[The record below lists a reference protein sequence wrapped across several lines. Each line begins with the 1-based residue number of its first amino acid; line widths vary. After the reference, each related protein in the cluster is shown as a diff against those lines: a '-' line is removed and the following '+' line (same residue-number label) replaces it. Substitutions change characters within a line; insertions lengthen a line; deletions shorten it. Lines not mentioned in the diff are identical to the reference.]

1 MKAPASAMSPPSSH
15 APRISAGVCTCR
27 ATTYG
32 LMKIPAPTIPP
43 MTIIVASNSPNRRA
57 RPVAA
62 ASGDE
67 RTCFSVGDIALRDK
81 GSDGGVLYHRSRKQP
96 RCNPRAVGQDLKVL
110 GVKDVF
116 RFEAYERQP
125 PGKPGDSAAPRNSPP
140 DRKIPRTV
148 SNVLKPAGYRNPLR
162 AVCSSVWISNSV

>member
-1 MKAPASAMSPPSSH
+1 MNAPASAMNPPSSH

-43 MTIIVASNSPNRRA
+43 MTIIVASNRPSRRA
-57 RPVAA
+57 KPVAA

-81 GSDGGVLYHRSRKQP
+81 GSDGGVLYHRSR
-96 RCNPRAVGQDLKVL
+96 
-110 GVKDVF
+110 
-116 RFEAYERQP
+116 RQP
-125 PGKPGDSAAPRNSPP
+125 S
-140 DRKIPRTV
+140 
-148 SNVLKPAGYRNPLR
+148 RNPGLDAGCVDFGAASWQYGAQPTQHFQPQKGGR
-162 AVCSSVWISNSV
+162 